1 MKESK
6 TTPSHVSQLVNDDFK
21 LINGIGPG
29 IEKRLHSAGI
39 LTYTQLA
46 ELTPEQVV
54 QRLGNLIGLTSK
66 RMLEQEW
73 IEQARQLETAA
84 SSKSSL
90 DRSGRQHYATFTVEL
105 LLDEGNNVRRT
116 RIVYIQAEKE
126 VTWGGWDQAKLV
138 DFIAEN
144 GELDLISPAEIS
156 EEMNLPTDTIE
167 PVRLLGNP
175 RLEGTRITSLDTGQE
190 SRILAKNQPFEINLA
205 VDLAGLNIP
214 AESEISYAAETYA
227 KSLGKGLRQKIG
239 ESRGTFTSPEIVEMR
254 ITNPGLQEGT
264 YRINVD
270 LNFSQFPTEAVNQ
283 PELATNLDAGLLR
296 VY

>member
-1 MKESK
+1 MTESE

-39 LTYTQLA
+39 LTYAQLA

-66 RMLEQEW
+66 RVLEQEW

-105 LLDEGNNVRRT
+105 LLDEDNDVRRT

-126 VTWGGWDQAKLV
+126 VTWVGWDQAKLV
-138 DFIAEN
+138 DFIVEN
-144 GELDLISPAEIS
+144 GELDLIPS
-156 EEMNLPTDTIE
+156 EEVAEESQILAETVE
-167 PVRLLGNP
+167 PVRLIGNP
-175 RLEGTRITSLDTGQE
+175 RLEETRITSLETGQE
-190 SRILAKNQPFEINLA
+190 SRILVKNQPFEINLA

-214 AESEISYAAETYA
+214 ADAEISYAAETYA

-239 ESRGTFTSPEIVEMR
+239 EAQGTFTSPEIVEMK

-270 LNFSQFPTEAVNQ
+270 LNFSQFPAEPVKQ
-283 PELATNLDAGLLR
+283 PELAAKLDAGLLR